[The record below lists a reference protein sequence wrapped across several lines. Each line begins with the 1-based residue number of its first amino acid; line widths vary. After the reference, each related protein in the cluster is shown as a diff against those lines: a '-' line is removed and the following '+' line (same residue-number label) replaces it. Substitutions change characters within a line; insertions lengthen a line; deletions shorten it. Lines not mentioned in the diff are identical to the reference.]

1 MHGNYKKVGYTWMLD
16 THEREVQTIGRDAE
30 SPVAN
35 SNVRVG
41 QLAAFVLVQ
50 KHLKQSVRVI
60 AFPVPNNN
68 RFCRAHCTSVP
79 DGDTC
84 VQDLPPAAR

>member
-1 MHGNYKKVGYTWMLD
+1 
-16 THEREVQTIGRDAE
+16 
-30 SPVAN
+30 
-35 SNVRVG
+35 
-41 QLAAFVLVQ
+41 VQ